1 MLKLN
6 KKIPTILWGFFILYL
21 TLRPKSSHGSLFP
34 EWLEKLHPD
43 KIAHFGFWAL
53 WYVIFH
59 FTFLVHQ
66 KKSTLV
72 YKNQDFSV
80 FHVNRFAL
88 ELKFMGLAIFIG
100 GIIEVLQYQLNWG
113 RSAEWMDLLC
123 DSLGV
128 IAVFV
133 WFNFKQI
140 IQIRHKKS
148 S

>member
-1 MLKLN
+1 ML
-6 KKIPTILWGFFILYL
+6 
-21 TLRPKSSHGSLFP
+21 P
-34 EWLEKLHPD
+34 EWLENLHPD

-72 YKNQDFSV
+72 NNNQDFSV